1 MPPDLPSLPF
11 REEAMQSDALIEEPC
26 LEALIIDQMLEF
38 FGPYGE
44 RWTQHEHC
52 DADGNRC
59 LIGALLDAKHKLWVN
74 RDRTIRLI
82 FEAIYGRTKG
92 GIKAVCLIEAWNDG
106 QWRTFDEIAAVL
118 VHARNLAA
126 SRC

>member
-1 MPPDLPSLPF
+1 MPF
-11 REEAMQSDALIEEPC
+11 DALIEEPC
-26 LEALIIDQMLEF
+26 LEALIIDQMLDF

-44 RWTQHEHC
+44 RWAQHENC

-82 FEAIYGRTKG
+82 FEAIYGSTKG
-92 GIKAVCLIEAWNDG
+92 GIKTVCLIEAWNDETG
-106 QWRTFDEIAAVL
+106 RTFDEIAGVL